1 MPRPQYVL
9 VCKSIGCNPSDG
21 LDIDHLRL
29 VYASEGADIDED
41 YLTVFS
47 RKKETSSKDKDDDNV
62 VLEVGEDGVD
72 ISSS

>member
-47 RKKETSSKDKDDDNV
+47 KKKETSSKDDDN

-72 ISSS
+72 ISSL